1 MEGKPRA
8 SVAKHLWEGTQVSA
22 KVFNSS
28 LILALGLNLR
38 DLECLELNNNNRL
51 LSSEVRQLLV
61 NNNRNHQLP
70 YLEHNLLKQGLALGK
85 IKVEISLA
93 DSDSR
98 SSNPS
103 LGSNSSRHL
112 SLVNS
117 HSNNQHSGSS
127 NPRWVSKLSHYLGL
141 NQLSKPILCLADKL
155 KGQVPPSLEVLQ
167 GLEPRLEHQD
177 SK

>member
-61 NNNRNHQLP
+61 NNNNRNHQLP

-98 SSNPS
+98 SSPS
-103 LGSNSSRHL
+103 LGSNSS
-112 SLVNS
+112 
-117 HSNNQHSGSS
+117 
-127 NPRWVSKLSHYLGL
+127 
-141 NQLSKPILCLADKL
+141 
-155 KGQVPPSLEVLQ
+155 
-167 GLEPRLEHQD
+167 
-177 SK
+177 